1 MPENEPSEQQSG
13 EQQLDSGFK
22 GCLPLLVPFV
32 TVIVL
37 IILVLLGFWLWGKI
51 SP

>member
-1 MPENEPSEQQSG
+1 MPETEPSKD
-13 EQQLDSGFK
+13 QLDSGFK
-22 GCLPLLVPFV
+22 GCFPLLVPFI

-37 IILVLLGFWLWGKI
+37 IILVLAGFFIWGKL

>member
-1 MPENEPSEQQSG
+1 MPETGPSNE
-13 EQQLDSGFK
+13 QLDSGFK

-37 IILVLLGFWLWGKI
+37 IILVLLGFIIWGRL
-51 SP
+51 SR

>member
-1 MPENEPSEQQSG
+1 MPENESPEPQLG

-51 SP
+51 TH

>member
-1 MPENEPSEQQSG
+1 MPENEPSKQQPG

-37 IILVLLGFWLWGKI
+37 IILVLLGFWVWGKL
-51 SP
+51 SQ